1 MKKYFLTGIVGALL
15 VLSSVTSS
23 FAIVRCLGVGDE
35 PESACFED
43 DIEVIHYRINAL
55 CIGWY
60 ICRITYRF
68 ICIDSR
74 DGLPYPRTAYVDV
87 VDYKCP
93 GWR

>member
-1 MKKYFLTGIVGALL
+1 MKKNFLAGIVGVLL
-15 VLSSVTSS
+15 VLSSVSSS
-23 FAIVRCLGVGDE
+23 FAIVRCLGVGEE
-35 PESACFED
+35 PESACFRD
-43 DIEVIHYRINAL
+43 DVEVIHYRINAF

-60 ICRITYRF
+60 ICRVIYRF

-74 DGLPYPRTAYVDV
+74 YGLPYSRTAYVDV